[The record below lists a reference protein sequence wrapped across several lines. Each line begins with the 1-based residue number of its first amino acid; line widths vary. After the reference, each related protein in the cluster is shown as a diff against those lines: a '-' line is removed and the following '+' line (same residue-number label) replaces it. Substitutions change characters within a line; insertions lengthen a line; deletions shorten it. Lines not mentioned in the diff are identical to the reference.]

1 MQASVLCARM
11 EVWIV
16 IELTT
21 EAREQIRQ
29 IFLELLPTLSDFALW
44 HIALVLLDEE
54 GIRGEK
60 R

>member
-1 MQASVLCARM
+1 M
-11 EVWIV
+11 
-16 IELTT
+16 IEFTT

-29 IFLELLPTLSDFALW
+29 IFIELLPNLSDFALW